1 MPSTVVPG
9 AIVRKYSGPSV
20 SVDTVLLSRSQMKS
34 LSYLGFTL
42 DEAARLYVRRVEERA
57 RDFALEPMACKTLLV
72 LAENAGVTQQRL
84 AELTML
90 EPVAVGRILERL
102 ETKGLVRRRRRPGDG
117 RARSVALTR
126 EAMSL
131 LPRLW
136 QAAKESLRE
145 ALTGMST
152 TEKRVLKDALQ
163 HVLQNLSVGAAH

>member
-1 MPSTVVPG
+1 
-9 AIVRKYSGPSV
+9 
-20 SVDTVLLSRSQMKS
+20 MKT
-34 LSYLGFTL
+34 LAYLGFTL
-42 DEAARLYVRRVEERA
+42 EEAARLYVHRLEERA

-102 ETKGLVRRRRRPGDG
+102 EAKGLVSRRRVAGDR

-126 EAMSL
+126 EAVSL

-136 QAAKESLRE
+136 QVAQESLGE
-145 ALTGMST
+145 ALTGVST
-152 TEKRVLKDALQ
+152 AEKRVLKDALQ
-163 HVLQNLSVGAAH
+163 RVLQNLSVGATP